1 VGTEVEAPARPACPR
16 CGSPISWIETQRKGD
31 RVYYVAVHYA
41 GYTKVGGKV
50 RKRIKKCYLGPEVYE
65 YVSRTHQNLG
75 VVLEGA
81 VVDRR
86 VLHYLD
92 AFITALSK
100 AELDKPTLV
109 EIVSKLRYL
118 TSRLEEYVRKIE
130 EEEAARGG

>member
-1 VGTEVEAPARPACPR
+1 MGTEVEAPARPACPR
-16 CGSPISWIETQRKGD
+16 CGSPISWVERQRKGD
-31 RVYYVAVHYA
+31 RVYYVAVHYL

-50 RKRIKKCYLGPEVYE
+50 RKRVRKCYLGPEVYE
-65 YVSRTHQNLG
+65 YVTRLHQDLG
-75 VVLEGA
+75 ITLEGA

-100 AELDKPTLV
+100 AELDKPTLI
-109 EIVSKLRYL
+109 EIANKLEYL
-118 TSRLEEYVRKIE
+118 TQRLREYVRKIE